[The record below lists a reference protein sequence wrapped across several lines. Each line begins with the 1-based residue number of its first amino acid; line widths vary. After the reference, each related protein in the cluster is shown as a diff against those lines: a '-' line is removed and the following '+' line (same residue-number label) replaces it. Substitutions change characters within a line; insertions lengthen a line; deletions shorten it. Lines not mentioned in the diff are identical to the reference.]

1 MQSKNVSRETFEKIE
16 FFKNELLK
24 WNKKINLISQGDEIN
39 INTRHIDD
47 SLQLAGYI
55 DDLNCKIIDFG
66 SGAGFPG
73 LILSIIGYKN
83 VTLVE
88 SDSKKCIFLE
98 EIKQKLMLNTVILHK
113 RIEDVD
119 SNASYDI
126 ITARALSSISKLLEY
141 SEKFLHNNIR
151 LLFLKGKNID
161 QEINEAQINW
171 SFSYKKH
178 RSLIEETGFVIEIDG
193 IRKKNEL

>member
-24 WNKKINLISQGDEIN
+24 WNKKINLISKGDEIN

-47 SLQLAGYI
+47 SLQLASYI

-73 LILSIIGYKN
+73 LIISIIGYKN